1 MKWRLT
7 AIKIF
12 EEKALFKVWQTI
24 EMGSVI
30 PELQNQI
37 IKPSYTYDVTS
48 RVTNS
53 KFFLKIFR
61 VSNSMWKKTL

>member
-1 MKWRLT
+1 MKGRLT

-37 IKPSYTYDVTS
+37 AKPSYTYDVIT
-48 RVTNS
+48 
-53 KFFLKIFR
+53 KFF
-61 VSNSMWKKTL
+61 